1 VIYITKSLQAS
12 IKSISA
18 EITMIPQ
25 TTTKLTSEDDISKME
40 GLIDQLEED
49 DDVQN
54 VWHNFDEN

>member
-1 VIYITKSLQAS
+1 
-12 IKSISA
+12 
-18 EITMIPQ
+18 MIPQ

-54 VWHNFDEN
+54 VYTNVED